1 MVIQVIAVVTAGVVG
16 FMAYKIGQVHAE
28 LEDRLIELERE
39 KIEFDKKW
47 SVLKGFL
54 DR

>member
-1 MVIQVIAVVTAGVVG
+1 MVIQIIAVVTTGVVA
-16 FMAYKIGQVHAE
+16 FMAYKIGQVHSA
-28 LEDRLIELERE
+28 LEARLIELERE
-39 KIEFDKKW
+39 KIEHEKKW

>member
-1 MVIQVIAVVTAGVVG
+1 MVTAGVVG
-16 FMAYKIGQVHAE
+16 IMAYKIGQVHSE
-28 LEDRLIELERE
+28 LQDRLIELERE
-39 KIEFDKKW
+39 KIEHEKKW